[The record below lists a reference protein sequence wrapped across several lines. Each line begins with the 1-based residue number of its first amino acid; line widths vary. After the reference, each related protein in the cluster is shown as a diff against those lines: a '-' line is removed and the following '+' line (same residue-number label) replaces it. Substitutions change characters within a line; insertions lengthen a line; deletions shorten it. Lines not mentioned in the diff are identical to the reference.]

1 MTLQYKASRFV
12 APPEHPT
19 QTYRLSNMCL
29 PTPLSVG
36 ELETFST
43 ISRQVSPLRKRQT
56 LFAQGEE
63 FKSLYIV
70 RCGSLKQV
78 YRDIT
83 NEEHITQFYLPGEV
97 VGLDAISSGFH
108 PVATQALET
117 TSVCEI
123 LPEALEE
130 LAQKRPSELGMNGCF
145 LRVMSRALHQE
156 RMMVRLFLNR
166 TSDVRLASFLL
177 ALSTRFRQ
185 QGYSPF
191 SFRLSMS
198 RSDIGNYLGLA
209 VETVSRLL
217 GRFQDLE
224 LLTAK
229 GREIRIDDLDGLM
242 ALADGRGRQS
252 IWHTPVTSPSS
263 RHLAGVS
270 AH

>member
-1 MTLQYKASRFV
+1 MTSQYKASRFM
-12 APPEHPT
+12 ALPERPT
-19 QTYRLSNMCL
+19 PAYRLSGMCL
-29 PTPLSVG
+29 PAPLSVG
-36 ELETFST
+36 ELETFSA
-43 ISRQVSPLRKRQT
+43 ISRQISPLRKRQT
-56 LFAQGEE
+56 LFAQGEAL
-63 FKSLYIV
+63 KSLYIV

-83 NEEHITQFYLPGEV
+83 DEAHITQFYLPGEV
-97 VGLDAISSGFH
+97 VGLDAISTGFH
-108 PVATQALET
+108 PGTTQALET

-130 LAQKRPSELGMNGCF
+130 FSRKEAAEKGGNGCF

-156 RMMVRLFLNR
+156 RMMVRLLLNR

-191 SFRLSMS
+191 CFRLSMS

-217 GRFQDLE
+217 GRFQDLG

-229 GREIRIDDLDGLM
+229 GREIRVDDLDGLM
-242 ALADGRGRQS
+242 ALADGRARQS
-252 IWHTPVTSPSS
+252 IWHAGIVPPSS
-263 RHLAGVS
+263 CRLAGMP